1 MGSQWSN
8 YWKKIMKNIN
18 LQIIKAFRISTFLV
32 LLVLGFSQM
41 SVAGEKFVKNIH
53 IKGNT
58 LIDPYIL
65 EDHFNLGNG
74 LIMNPHI
81 MDLASSELRSIYRY
95 YGHPDIDSYSINIKN
110 KSTLILK
117 VNEER
122 EYRYGAARAK
132 LAIDNLDW
140 NFNMKTKKKAKE
152 EIIRSLV
159 KGYKKI
165 KLNDEIVNDYLIKNQ
180 RARIEEIESAKKNSM
195 REKIAKAIISFK
207 EKNIAKDKNQAKK
220 IKQMRERIQLLGK
233 EKELADQAPQI
244 IEYGE
249 ITPAERNPY

>member
-1 MGSQWSN
+1 M
-8 YWKKIMKNIN
+8 KKIK
-18 LQIIKAFRISTFLV
+18 LQIINEYIQFIFLV
-32 LLVLGFSQM
+32 LLILGFARI
-41 SVAGEKFVKNIH
+41 SVAGEYFVKNIN

-58 LIDPYIL
+58 LIDPYL
-65 EDHFNLGNG
+65 LGEHFDLGNG

-81 MDLASSELRSIYRY
+81 MDLVSSELKSVYRY
-95 YGHPDIDSYSINIKN
+95 YGHPDIDTYGIKMKN
-110 KSTLILK
+110 KNALILK

-140 NFNMKTKKKAKE
+140 NFNMNTKKGAKE

-165 KLNDEIVNDYLIKNQ
+165 KLNDEVVNAYLIKNQ
-180 RARIEEIESAKKNSM
+180 RARIEEIESAKKKLM
-195 REKIAKAIISFK
+195 REKITKSVIDFK
-207 EKNIAKDKNQAKK
+207 ERRISKEKDLAQK
-220 IKQMRERIQLLGK
+220 IKKMRERIQLLGK
-233 EKELADQAPQI
+233 KRALENQAPKI

-249 ITPAERNPY
+249 ITPVERNP

>member
-1 MGSQWSN
+1 M
-8 YWKKIMKNIN
+8 KIIK
-18 LQIIKAFRISTFLV
+18 LQIIKESIQFTFLV
-32 LLVLGFSQM
+32 LLILGFTQI
-41 SVAGEKFVKNIH
+41 SVAGEHFVKNIN

-58 LIDPYIL
+58 LIDPYFL
-65 EDHFNLGNG
+65 GEHFDLGNG

-81 MDLASSELRSIYRY
+81 MDLASSELKSVYRY
-95 YGHPDIDSYSINIKN
+95 YGYPDIDTHGITMENKN
-110 KSTLILK
+110 ALILK

-140 NFNMKTKKKAKE
+140 NFNMNTKKGAKE

-165 KLNDEIVNDYLIKNQ
+165 KLNDEVVNDYLIKKQ
-180 RARIEEIESAKKNSM
+180 RARIEEIVSAKKKLM
-195 REKIAKAIISFK
+195 REKIAKAVIGFK
-207 EKNIAKDKNQAKK
+207 EKNIAKEKDQAQK
-220 IKQMRERIQLLGK
+220 IKKMRERIQLLGK
-233 EKELADQAPQI
+233 KRELANQAPKI

-249 ITPAERNPY
+249 ITPVERKP